1 MVDRVWYVSYGS
13 NLLRA
18 RFLTYLTGGPIPGA
32 TDGQEQPGSRDR
44 SLPLAD
50 SPVEI
55 DRTLVFAKKS
65 ARWGGGGVA
74 FLDPDERPATPTR
87 GRAWNITCQQL
98 EDVFRQEN
106 RQAEPV
112 AIDLDQLVRDG
123 YLDGYSSSYGRL
135 LFLGSGQDGL
145 PLVTLTGAA
154 RPTDTNP
161 AHESYLGVMAE
172 GLSECWDLSPADAQ
186 RYLASLPQRPKRS
199 LAEHER

>member
-1 MVDRVWYVSYGS
+1 MADRVWYVSYGS

-32 TDGQEQPGSRDR
+32 TDGQAQSGSRDP
-44 SLPLAD
+44 SLPSAD
-50 SPVEI
+50 GPVEI

-74 FLDPDERPATPTR
+74 FLDPHEQPATPTM

-106 RQAEPV
+106 RQAEPI
-112 AIDLDQLVRDG
+112 AIDLGHLAADG

-135 LFLGSGQDGL
+135 LFLGPGQDGL

-154 RPTDTNP
+154 RPTDANP
-161 AHESYLGVMAE
+161 AHPSYLGVMAE
-172 GLSECWDLSPADAQ
+172 GLSECWDLSQTEAEH
-186 RYLASLPQRPKRS
+186 YLASLPQRPS
-199 LAEHER
+199 GPGG